1 MTRIKT
7 RVAVVGF
14 GNVGRYAIDAVQ
26 TAPDM
31 ELAGVVRRASSLKSN
46 TAGPESLDVRVVSD
60 IRELENV
67 QAAILCTPTRT
78 ISDVAE
84 GILNLGINTV
94 DSFDIHGQ
102 AVVELRARLR
112 AAALKN
118 KAVAIVSAGW
128 DPGTDSVVRVLFE
141 AMAPLGITYTN
152 FGPGMSMG
160 HSTVVR
166 NMTGVKDALSMTI
179 PLGTGVHRR
188 MVYVELEPGSSYEQ
202 VKQQVLSDPYFA
214 KDETHVHAVSDV
226 GTLRDLGHAVMMQR
240 KGTSGKTANQ
250 LLQLKMTINNPAL
263 TGQILVAAARASLRQ
278 NPGAYCLPEIAPLDF
293 LPGERETLIE
303 WMV

>member
-1 MTRIKT
+1 MARTRIQ
-7 RVAVVGF
+7 VAVIGF
-14 GNVGRYAIDAVQ
+14 GNVGRYAMDAVQ

-31 ELAGVVRRASSLKSN
+31 ELAGVVRRAGSLKN
-46 TAGPESLDVRVVSD
+46 NNAELQGLDVRVVRD
-60 IRELENV
+60 IQELENV
-67 QAAILCTPTRT
+67 QVAILCTPTRT
-78 ISDVAE
+78 IPDVAE

-94 DSFDIHGQ
+94 DSFDIHGP
-102 AVVELRARLR
+102 AIVELRARLQ
-112 AAALKN
+112 AAAQKN
-118 KAVAIVSAGW
+118 NAVAIVSAGW
-128 DPGTDSVVRVLFE
+128 DPGTDSIVRVLFE
-141 AMAPLGITYTN
+141 AMAPFGITYTN

-166 NMTGVKDALSMTI
+166 TMPGVREALSMTI

-202 VKQQVLSDPYFA
+202 VQQQILNDPYFA
-214 KDETHVHAVSDV
+214 KDDTHVFAVNDV
-226 GTLRDLGHAVMMQR
+226 TVLRDLGHAVMMER

-278 NPGAYCLPEIAPLDF
+278 TPGAYCLPEIALLDF
-293 LPGERETLIE
+293 LPGERESLIE
-303 WMV
+303 RLV

>member
-1 MTRIKT
+1 MLREKT

-31 ELAGVVRRASSLKSN
+31 ELAGVVRRASSLNSN
-46 TAGPESLDVRVVSD
+46 NDTLQTLGVHAVSD

-78 ISDVAE
+78 IPDVAE
-84 GILNLGINTV
+84 SILSLGINTV

-102 AVVELRARLR
+102 PILALRARLQ
-112 AAALKN
+112 AAAQEN
-118 KAVAIVSAGW
+118 NAVAIVSAGW
-128 DPGTDSVVRVLFE
+128 DPGTDSVVRTLFE
-141 AMAPLGITYTN
+141 AMAPFGITYTN

-166 NMTGVKDALSMTI
+166 TMPGVKEALSMTI

-188 MVYVELEPGSSYEQ
+188 MVYVELEPDSSYEQ
-202 VKQQVLSDPYFA
+202 VEQQILTDPYFA

-226 GTLRDLGHAVMMQR
+226 GALWDLGHAVMMQR

-250 LLQLKMTINNPAL
+250 MMQLHMAINNPAL
-263 TGQILVAAARASLRQ
+263 TGQILVAAARAGLRQ

-293 LPGERETLIE
+293 LPGDRESLIE
-303 WMV
+303 RLV

>member
-1 MTRIKT
+1 MTKT
-7 RVAVVGF
+7 KNRVAVVGF

-31 ELAGVVRRASSLKSN
+31 ELAGVVRRAGSLQKDN
-46 TAGPESLDVRVVSD
+46 EALRNINAPVVSD
-60 IRELENV
+60 IRELDNV
-67 QAAILCTPTRT
+67 QAVILCTPTRT
-78 ISDVAE
+78 IPDVAE
-84 GILNLGINTV
+84 GILSLGINTV

-102 AVVELRARLR
+102 PIVELRARLHETAR
-112 AAALKN
+112 KN
-118 KAVAIVSAGW
+118 NAVAIISAGW
-128 DPGTDSVVRVLFE
+128 DPGTDSIARVLFE
-141 AMAPLGITYTN
+141 AMAPYGITYTN

-166 NMTGVKDALSMTI
+166 AMPGVKEALSMTI

-188 MVYVELEPGSSYEQ
+188 MVYVELESGSSFEQ
-202 VKQQVLSDPYFA
+202 VEKQILTDPYFA

-226 GTLRDLGHAVMMQR
+226 NALWDFGHAVMMQR

-250 LLQLKMTINNPAL
+250 LLKLEMAINNPAL

-293 LPGERETLIE
+293 LPGDRTSLIE
-303 WMV
+303 RLV